1 MLILRKPGTAMFTV
15 VCVLLAGGGLAVLP
29 LQAQTATGT
38 TQSPTTSTTTTS
50 TTTTPTP
57 IASFDTFLDANPSI
71 EKDLKQ
77 NPSLLNDA
85 TYLANH
91 PTLKAFLN
99 GNATVSAAA
108 TKDPKALMNR
118 LERFEK
124 SGRDIP
130 KAQLA
135 AFDKFLDQNPSIEKD
150 IRKNPSLLTNATYLA
165 NHPELQSFL
174 AANPDIQQEV
184 TEHPRAFMHAENGF
198 EHHAE
203 KIANTQAANTQA
215 KVDHPNASIQ
225 PIPHPMGRH

>member
-1 MLILRKPGTAMFTV
+1 M
-15 VCVLLAGGGLAVLP
+15 
-29 LQAQTATGT
+29 T
-38 TQSPTTSTTTTS
+38 TPTPK
-50 TTTTPTP
+50 PTP

-71 EKDLKQ
+71 EKDLKK

-91 PTLKAFLN
+91 PALKAFLN

-130 KAQLA
+130 KAELA

-150 IRKNPSLLTNATYLA
+150 IHKDPSLLTNATYLA
-165 NHPELQSFL
+165 NHPALQSFL

-184 TEHPRAFMHAENGF
+184 TEHPRAFMDAENGF

-203 KIANTQAANTQA
+203 KIANTQA